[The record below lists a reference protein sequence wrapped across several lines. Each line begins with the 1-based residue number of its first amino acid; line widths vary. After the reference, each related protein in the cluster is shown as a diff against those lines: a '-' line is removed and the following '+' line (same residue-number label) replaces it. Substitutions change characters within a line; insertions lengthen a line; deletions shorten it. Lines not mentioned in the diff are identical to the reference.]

1 MTRVVLALLLFMGFT
16 IIDDTGVYPASTR
29 VASVSATRTTRGPSR
44 CRGLLPSLASSQLR
58 VGPVALGESE
68 RRILDLLGS
77 LGQKGINER
86 PAFLIYSDG
95 HTVILFK
102 FNKSRRLA
110 RIVVN
115 PGPAVNGHRLAPRIP
130 SIDKW
135 RWVGGEVS
143 RPPAISWLQKNK
155 FWHAKPGVPGK
166 WEFHGFGC
174 SGSAFYVHYGGYTFQ
189 MGPITCN
196 GDR

>member
-16 IIDDTGVYPASTR
+16 IIDNTGVYPASTR
-29 VASVSATRTTRGPSR
+29 TASASAKGTTRDPSR
-44 CRGLLPSLASSQLR
+44 CRGLLPSLASLQLR

-115 PGPAVNGHRLAPRIP
+115 PGPAVNGHRLPPRVP

-135 RWVGGEVS
+135 RWAGGEVS
-143 RPPAISWLQKNK
+143 KPPAISWLQKNK
-155 FWHAKPGVPGK
+155 LWHAKPRVSGK
-166 WEFHGFGC
+166 WIFHGFGC
-174 SGSAFYVHYGGYTFQ
+174 TGAASYYNYGGYTFQ
-189 MGPITCN
+189 MGPIACN
-196 GDR
+196 GHR